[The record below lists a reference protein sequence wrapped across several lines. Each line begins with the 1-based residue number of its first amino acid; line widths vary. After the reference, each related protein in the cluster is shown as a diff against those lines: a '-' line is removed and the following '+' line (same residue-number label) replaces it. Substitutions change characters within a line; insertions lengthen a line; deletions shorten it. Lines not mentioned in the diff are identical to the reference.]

1 MTRSLLD
8 DAFKHHVWAT
18 EMLLDT
24 CATLTPEQL
33 QTAVPGTYGSIITT
47 LRHLVAS
54 DRGYLRRLLPDAQL
68 ERIDEDADLG
78 VAQLRAAM
86 DADRDGWATLL
97 ANDPDP
103 DYETAIREAEQEV
116 HIPTGIRLAQVV
128 HHGTDHRS
136 QVCTALTTL
145 GMTPPDIDVWAF
157 GDATGRIRTEALP
170 PS

>member
-8 DAFKHHVWAT
+8 DAFKHHLWAT
-18 EMLLDT
+18 QMLLDT

-33 QTAVPGTYGSIITT
+33 QTTVPGTFGSIITT

-78 VAQLRAAM
+78 VAELKAAM
-86 DADRDGWATLL
+86 VVDSDGWAKLL
-97 ANDPDP
+97 ETDPDP
-103 DYETAIREAEQEV
+103 DFETSFRDGDNEV
-116 HIPTGIRLAQVV
+116 HIPNGIRLAQVV

-136 QVCTALTTL
+136 QVCTALTSL
-145 GMTPPDIDVWAF
+145 GMMPPDIDVWAF